1 MDQCGNHMTSS
12 LPLQIIIF
20 FHWWFCLFWLL
31 MNIFLFSWKVYTYY
45 YSASALGW
53 EITIMV
59 LMLTLEA
66 TRFQLASRGN
76 KTEKFLPLAW
86 SAGLAIPSL
95 VGYCFFVELQTYIL
109 RLDIILNS
117 ISICFV
123 SLELLL
129 SVNTMITFYRMSS
142 R

>member
-1 MDQCGNHMTSS
+1 M
-12 LPLQIIIF
+12 
-20 FHWWFCLFWLL
+20 
-31 MNIFLFSWKVYTYY
+31 FLTLGLTFLRARYTYY

-95 VGYCFFVELQTYIL
+95 VGYCFFVDLQTYMYV
-109 RLDIILNS
+109 
-117 ISICFV
+117 CMC
-123 SLELLL
+123 EP
-129 SVNTMITFYRMSS
+129 
-142 R
+142 